1 MKSQDHYYHYH
12 KCQLAG
18 QAAIVQWCYRYLA
31 KQLKPRQR
39 WAARQNLND
48 EHLSLVTNRALCR
61 RTPGESLVPLSIVL
75 VESYAGPKCVARP
88 VMGRRAK
95 TITIGD
101 GRF

>member
-1 MKSQDHYYHYH
+1 MLGRPPLYNGVSDTWRSNSNRGK
-12 KCQLAG
+12 
-18 QAAIVQWCYRYLA
+18 
-31 KQLKPRQR
+31 R

-48 EHLSLVTNRALCR
+48 EHVSLVTNRALCQ
-61 RTPGESLVPLSIVL
+61 RTPGEFLVPLSIIL
-75 VESYAGPKCVARP
+75 VESYAGPKRVAQA